1 MAREATRCG
10 AAGLQIGKIPT
21 AAAGTGKTLD
31 FIADTLNAAASEVI
45 MGAGSLFKELSARQ
59 YIDGRVRAARGERS
73 TPVIDPATEQ
83 IIGNVVEASR
93 VEIDEAVQIAN
104 SAQQRWNK
112 INYHRRAELLHE
124 VAQAMRQARPV
135 VAEML
140 TREMGKTYKESADE
154 VMWSG
159 TAVDYYAE
167 IARHELGKVLGPTV
181 DAQFHF
187 TTKEPLGVVVI
198 ILPFNYPLCLL
209 CWQAAAAL
217 ASGNAVIIKPSDLTT
232 LTTLRFIQAFAALP
246 PGLVQ
251 VLAGAD
257 SVGQQLVAHADTH
270 MVAFTGGIE
279 TGRMIAASCARLY
292 KRSLIE
298 TSGNDPFIVMP
309 SAPIETAARAAAF
322 GAYLNCGQVCA
333 AAERFY
339 VHEQVYTRFIERL
352 IAYAGQVRV
361 GNGLDKVDMGPLASE
376 RELLRYQRIL
386 RTAQQQGI
394 RTAIGGGRPP
404 GLEKGWFA
412 QATVLVDVPP
422 EAAIMHDES
431 FGPVAPVCR
440 VGSFDDAVAL
450 ANRSR
455 YGLGA
460 TIYTLDLTEAM
471 RAVNELEA
479 GMVWVNAPLL
489 DNDAGPFGGRKHSG
503 MGRQLGSEGL
513 DSFRHTKLAMIDPAA
528 NPHDFWWFPYADDEA
543 YPDARAAAA
552 RAGAKN

>member
-1 MAREATRCG
+1 MSVDA
-10 AAGLQIGKIPT
+10 
-21 AAAGTGKTLD
+21 
-31 FIADTLNAAASEVI
+31 
-45 MGAGSLFKELSARQ
+45 LFSQLSGHH
-59 YIDGRVRAARGERS
+59 YIDGHPRAARGERS
-73 TPVIDPATEQ
+73 SNIIDPATEQ
-83 IIGNVVEASR
+83 VIGHLTDATAAEV
-93 VEIDEAVQIAN
+93 DEAVRIAN
-104 SAQQRWNK
+104 AAQKSWHK

-124 VAQAMRQARPV
+124 VAQGMRRARPI

-154 VMWSG
+154 VSWSV

-181 DAQFHF
+181 EAQFHF
-187 TTKEPLGVVVI
+187 TLKEPLGVVVI

-209 CWQAAAAL
+209 CWQAAAAV

-232 LTTLRFIQAFAALP
+232 LTTLQFIQAFEVLP

-251 VLAGAD
+251 VLAGGGSA
-257 SVGQQLVAHADTH
+257 GQQLVVHADTH

-279 TGRMIAASCARLY
+279 TGRAVAEGCARLY

-309 SAPIETAARAAAF
+309 SAPIDTAARAAAF

-339 VHEQVYTRFIERL
+339 VHEKVYAQFVERL
-352 IAYAGQVRV
+352 IAYAGKVRV

-376 RELLRYQRIL
+376 RELRRFQRVL
-386 RTAQQQGI
+386 QTAKDQGI

-404 GLEKGWFA
+404 KLDKGYFA

-422 EAAIMHDES
+422 EAEIMREES
-431 FGPVAPVCR
+431 FGPVAPVAR
-440 VGSFDDAVAL
+440 VGSFDEAIAL

-460 TIYTLDLTEAM
+460 TIYTLELNQAM

-489 DNDAGPFGGRKHSG
+489 DNDAGPFGGRKYSG

-528 NPHDFWWFPYADDEA
+528 NTHDFWWFPYADAEA
-543 YPDARAAAA
+543 HPDARTAPD
-552 RAGAKN
+552 